1 MKISSNFM
9 RVIVSKL
16 IKRAVKKKG
25 YDAEIVL
32 NEFSA
37 KLENGQAMV
46 HVSIDTKMSQAELA
60 KVLKELGLG

>member
-37 KLENGQAMV
+37 KLENGQATV